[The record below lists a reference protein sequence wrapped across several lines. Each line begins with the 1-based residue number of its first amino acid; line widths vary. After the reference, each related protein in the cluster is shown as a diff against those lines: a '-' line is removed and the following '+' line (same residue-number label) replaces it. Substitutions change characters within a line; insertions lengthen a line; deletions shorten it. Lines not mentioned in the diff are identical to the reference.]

1 MKTLS
6 RIVVLWLAAWVAPQS
21 SAAVVIN
28 EIHYNPDVKT
38 EAAEFIE
45 LYNAGPSTVNLA
57 GWAFTDG
64 INFTFPSTNLA
75 PGAYLVVAQN
85 PALLQTKFGASGAL
99 GPFNPNGSSGLAG
112 RGERLT
118 LRNAAGQI
126 EDEVDFRL
134 GFPWPTV
141 GDSTTPGNGNSIEL
155 IHPSLDNDLAG
166 SWRASGSGAGGT
178 PLVNTTLLGSGGSW
192 KFVKGTN
199 EASSPATLWRQP
211 AFDDSGWTMATL
223 PIGYGEAFL
232 ATTLPDMNSL
242 YSSVFL
248 RRQFTVADPGQFTRL
263 LLEAQYDDGFKL
275 WINGTLAVDNTA
287 NLPAGE
293 VPFNGTAIAS
303 FEQGTFANVNL
314 AGNPMAALVP
324 GVNTIAVQA
333 HNSSLG
339 GSSDFF
345 FDARLIGQT
354 GGSGGAGPSP
364 GRVNTVF
371 ATNAPPQIRQ
381 VAHHPEVPAGGQVAR
396 ITAKVTD
403 PDGVA
408 SVSLQY
414 QIVAPGQYIE
424 KTNAAYADPA
434 NWIPLAMND
443 AGTSGDLAAGD
454 DVFTAEIPAS
464 VQVHRRLIRY
474 RITVTDAGG
483 RSVRVPYA
491 DDPQPNFAYF
501 VYNGVPG
508 WQGAVQPGNAGSNGV
523 VRSFS
528 SNVMGRLPAIFLIG
542 QSNEIATATWF
553 SRYTGDL
560 YQWDG
565 ALVYDGKVLDH
576 IRYRARGGV
585 WRYSMTKNM
594 WKFDLNRGHDLEM
607 RDNWG
612 RKYSVPWTKL
622 NLGASIQQGDFN
634 HRGEQG
640 LFESVGFKLFNLA
653 GVSAP
658 NTTFCTFRVVDEAQE
673 ASPATQYEGD
683 FWGVYLAVEQE
694 NGRFLEEHGLPDG
707 NLYKMEG
714 GTGEL
719 NNLGPD
725 GPANKSDLSFLQ
737 ANYTGASEAW
747 WRTNWNLMSH
757 YSYQAIVQGIH
768 HYDIAD
774 GKNYFFYRNPETR
787 LWETCTWDLD
797 LTWADNMF
805 RGGQTGGDEPL
816 KSRLLDNFANPG
828 RLPNINIEFRNRVRE
843 LRDLLWNNDQAHA
856 LIDEYA
862 NLLRGPTNA
871 PTILDADRMMWD
883 YNPKMIS
890 PTFSENPASKAGHG
904 RFYNWPNQTP
914 NPVNLPKTFAGG
926 VQLMKSYVD
935 YRATNTTFSLD
946 TISADPA
953 RPSRPTTSHTGP
965 AGFPINQ
972 LKFRSSAYSGANPF
986 KSMRWRVGEIT
997 DTTSPN
1003 RTPNE
1008 PHKYEIETV
1017 WDSGAI
1023 TAFTA
1028 DITLPANVLRV
1039 GARYRVRVMHTDTTG
1054 RNSNWSWPVEFTPG
1068 EPFNEADLIN
1078 HLRITELM
1086 FNPAAGGYEY
1096 VELHNS
1102 STSIALDLSGV
1113 KFTQGIDFSF
1123 PQGTTLTPGAYLVLV
1138 NTADVAG
1145 FRALHGLDGSVTV
1158 LGPYNGSLNNAGEQI
1173 VLRTSAGGSDI
1184 VNFNFGDGR
1193 GWPPQADGTGHAL
1206 VFLDSALAAQG
1217 GGSGEFAGNWRASS
1231 YLLGS
1236 PGRAD
1241 AAAPVSIVIN
1251 EIVANTPELND
1262 WIELYNP
1269 TDADITLGAGWYLSD
1284 DGGSVTNLMKWEIPP
1299 GTTIPAR
1306 GFVSFDENTGFHNP
1320 TNIGF
1325 ALSRGGDDVF
1335 LSHLPGNAQ
1344 DRVVDAVSFKA
1355 QEATWSLGRYPDGG
1369 PFWYGLDQQTRG
1381 TTNAAPPE
1389 RAVISEVM
1397 YRPADVLVGTN
1408 LTDNSLD
1415 EFIEIASTSAFGRV
1429 TMTNVENFLSW
1440 RLSGGVAFTFPALMA
1455 LDAPERILVVNFD
1468 PNTNATQL
1476 AAFKQR
1482 YGIIDPQQRIF
1493 GPYAGKLANNSDRIA
1508 LERPVASDVPGAI
1521 NWVVVDEVLYADQSP
1536 WPCGTDGSGNSLQR
1550 VNLLLH
1556 GSDPANWSAEPPT
1569 AGRVRENLPPG
1580 LPAITA
1586 QPQDRIV
1593 ATNTAAS
1600 FSVSVCGTPPFTYQW
1615 RFNNAPIPNATN
1627 STFTLASAQPADEG
1641 EYSVVVSNPAGSV
1654 TSDAATLV
1662 VQFPPIIIAQPQ
1674 PVTAVRDQ
1682 SATFNVTAGGTPPF
1696 SYQWRLHG
1704 VSLPDETNSTL
1715 VISPVLTNDAGD
1727 YTVVV
1732 ANTAG
1737 AIASANAALTVL
1749 IPATVIQQP
1758 VSRTNKLTLASTSPV
1773 IYNPTNATFSATA
1786 VGIGTLRYQ
1795 WKLNGV
1801 PLPGANAPSLTIAN
1815 ITPAN
1820 AGDYTLQ
1827 VTDDIGP
1834 TESQPATLTI
1844 LVDPVIVVHPPNV
1857 SGPAGARVT
1866 LSVSMIGYPPPF
1878 GYEWRRGSIPLASN
1892 TSMDTV
1898 SFYTT
1903 NIFAISAANS
1913 STGQY
1918 RVVVR
1923 NIAKPTGTASAFGS
1937 VLLSTDT
1944 DSDGIPDDWEALHF
1958 GSPTGADASADSDND
1973 TMSNAQEYTAGTDP
1987 LDASS
1992 YLKVERLRA
2001 NTAPTQT
2008 VQIEFVAVSNRTYS
2022 VMFTPS
2028 VTTGLWTKVSDV
2040 VATATNRMVH
2050 LIDDRPAQAPPGF
2063 YRLVTP
2069 KAP

>member
-6 RIVVLWLAAWVAPQS
+6 RIVVLLLAAWVAPRS

-45 LYNAGPSTVNLA
+45 LYNAGTNTVNLA

-64 INFTFPSTNLA
+64 INYTFPSTNLA

-85 PALLQTKFGASGAL
+85 PATLQTKFGVTRAL
-99 GPFNPNGSSGLAG
+99 GPFNPDGSSGLSG

-141 GDSTTPGNGNSIEL
+141 GDSTTSGNGNSIEL

-192 KFVKGTN
+192 KYVKGTS
-199 EASSPATLWRQP
+199 EASTPATLWRQP
-211 AFDDSGWTMATL
+211 AFDDSAWTTATL

-232 ATTLPDMNSL
+232 ATTLADMNSL

-248 RRQFTVADPGQFTRL
+248 RRQVMVADPSQFTRL
-263 LLEAQYDDGFKL
+263 ILEAQYDDGFKM
-275 WINGTLAVDNTA
+275 WINGTLVVDNTA
-287 NLPAGE
+287 NMTAGE
-293 VPFNGTAIAS
+293 VAYTGTAIAS
-303 FEQGTFANVNL
+303 FEQGTFANVNMV
-314 AGNPMAALVP
+314 GNPLAALVP

-333 HNSSLG
+333 HNSSLS

-345 FDARLIGQT
+345 FDARLLGQT
-354 GGSGGAGPSP
+354 GGSGGSGPSP

-371 ATNAPPQIRQ
+371 ANNAPPQTRQ
-381 VAHHPEVPAGGQVAR
+381 VEHSPNEPTSGQAVR
-396 ITAKVTD
+396 ISAKVTD
-403 PDGVA
+403 PNGVA
-408 SVSLQY
+408 SVTLQY
-414 QIVAPGQYIE
+414 QIVSPGAYIE
-424 KTNAAYADPA
+424 LADPAYTNAA
-434 NWIPLAMND
+434 NWISVAMND
-443 AGTSGDLAAGD
+443 AGTSGDVTAGD
-454 DVFTAEIPAS
+454 DVYSATIPAS
-464 VQVHRRLIRY
+464 VQTHRRLIRY
-474 RITVTDAGG
+474 RITVADTLGA
-483 RSVRVPYA
+483 SVRLPYT

-501 VYNGVPG
+501 VYDGVPG
-508 WQGAVQPGNAGSNGV
+508 WSGAVQPGNAGANGV
-523 VRSFS
+523 VQNFS
-528 SNVMGRLPAIFLIG
+528 SNTMGRLPAFHLIG
-542 QSNEIATATWF
+542 RSNTVATATWF

-560 YQWDG
+560 YQWG
-565 ALVYDGKVLDH
+565 GTLVYDGKVYDH

-640 LFESVGFKLFNLA
+640 MFESVGFKLFNLA
-653 GVSAP
+653 GVPAP
-658 NTTFCTFRVVDEAQE
+658 HTTFCTFRVVDEAQE

-683 FWGVYLAVEQE
+683 FWGVYLAIEQE
-694 NGRFLEEHGLPDG
+694 NGRFLEEHGLTDG

-719 NNLGPD
+719 NNVGPT
-725 GPANKSDLSFLQ
+725 GPTDKSDLTYLQ
-737 ANYTGASEAW
+737 ANYTGASETW

-757 YSYQAIVQGIH
+757 YSYQTIVQGIH

-774 GKNYFFYRNPETR
+774 GKNYFFYRNPATR

-797 LTWADNMF
+797 LTWADNMY

-816 KSRLLDNFANPG
+816 KSRLLDNFNNPG

-843 LRDLLWNNDQAHA
+843 IRDLLWNSDQAFT
-856 LIDEYA
+856 LIDDYA
-862 NLLRGPTNA
+862 NLLRGPTNG

-890 PTFSENPASKAGHG
+890 STYSENPASKAGHG
-904 RFYNWPNQTP
+904 RFYQQGTP
-914 NPVNLPKTFAGG
+914 TRDFRGM
-926 VQLMKSYVD
+926 VQLMKNYVG
-935 YRATNTTFSLD
+935 YRSTNTTFSLD
-946 TISADPA
+946 TISADNV
-953 RPSRPTTSHTGP
+953 RPNRPTISYTGP
-965 AGFPINQ
+965 TGFPINQ
-972 LKFRSSAYSGANPF
+972 LKFRSGAYSGTNPF

-997 DTTSPN
+997 DKTSPN
-1003 RTPNE
+1003 YNPNE

-1017 WDSGAI
+1017 WDSGPF
-1023 TAFTA
+1023 TTFTA
-1028 DITLPANVLRV
+1028 DITIPANVMRV
-1039 GARYRVRVMHTDTTG
+1039 GSRYRVRVIHTDITG
-1054 RNSNWSWPVEFTPG
+1054 RNSNWSLPVEFTCG
-1068 EPFNEADLIN
+1068 GPFNEADLIN

-1086 FNPAAGGYEY
+1086 YNPAAGGYEY
-1096 VELHNS
+1096 VELYNS
-1102 STSIALDLSGV
+1102 STSVTLDLSGV
-1113 KFTQGIDFSF
+1113 KFTQGIDFTF
-1123 PQGTTLTPGAYLVLV
+1123 PQGTSLTPGAYLVLV

-1145 FRALHGLDGSVTV
+1145 FRAYHGIDGSVTV
-1158 LGPYNGSLNNAGEQI
+1158 MGPYNGSLNNAGEQL

-1184 VNFNFGDGR
+1184 VNFNFSDGR

-1206 VFLDSALAAQG
+1206 VLLDSALAAQG
-1217 GGSGEFAGNWRASS
+1217 SGGGEFAGSWRASS
-1231 YLLGS
+1231 YLRGS

-1241 AAAPVSIVIN
+1241 SAAPASIVIN
-1251 EIVANTPELND
+1251 EVVANTPELND

-1269 TDADITLGAGWYLSD
+1269 TDSDITLGAGWYLSD
-1284 DGGSVTNLMKWEIPP
+1284 DGGAYTNLMKWQIPP

-1335 LSHLPGNAQ
+1335 LSFLPGNSQ

-1355 QEATWSLGRYPDGG
+1355 QEEDWSLGRYPDGG
-1369 PFWYGLDQQTRG
+1369 VFWYALDIRTR
-1381 TTNAAPPE
+1381 NAANAQPPN
-1389 RAVISEVM
+1389 RVIISELM
-1397 YRPADVLVGTN
+1397 YHPPDVLVGTN

-1415 EFIEIASTSAFGRV
+1415 EFIELAFDSAQPV
-1429 TMTNVENFLSW
+1429 VVIMTNSFGPW
-1440 RLSGGVAFTFPALMA
+1440 RLNGGVEFSFPADML
-1455 LDAPERILVVNFD
+1455 LNSTERVLIVSFD
-1468 PNTNATQL
+1468 PATNATQL

-1482 YGIIDPQQRIF
+1482 YGITAPAQRIF
-1493 GPYAGKLANNSDRIA
+1493 GPYIGKLANNSDRIA
-1508 LERPVASDVPGAI
+1508 LERPLGPEIPGGLI

-1536 WPCGTDGSGNSLQR
+1536 WPCGTDGTGNSLQR
-1550 VNLLLH
+1550 VNALQH

-1615 RFNNAPIPNATN
+1615 RFNNAPIQNATN
-1627 STFTLASAQPADEG
+1627 STFTIASAQPADEG

-1662 VQFPPIIIAQPQ
+1662 VQFPPLIVAQPQ

-1682 SATFNVTAGGTPPF
+1682 SATFSVTAGGTPPF
-1696 SYQWRLHG
+1696 SYQWRLNG
-1704 VSLPDETNSTL
+1704 VSLPDRTNSTL
-1715 VISPVLTNDAGD
+1715 VVSPVRTNDAGN

-1737 AIASANAALTVL
+1737 AISSANAALAVL
-1749 IPATVIQQP
+1749 IPATVTQQP
-1758 VSRTNKLTLASTSPV
+1758 ASRTNRLTLASTSPI
-1773 IYNPTNATFSATA
+1773 IYNPTNVNFSATA

-1795 WKLNGV
+1795 WKQNGV
-1801 PLPGANAPSLTIAN
+1801 PLSGANASSLTIAN
-1815 ITPAN
+1815 LTPAN

-1844 LVDPVIVVHPPNV
+1844 LVDPVIVVNPLNV
-1857 SGPAGARVT
+1857 SGPAGANAT
-1866 LSVSMIGYPPPF
+1866 FSVSIIGYPPPF
-1878 GYEWRRGSIPLASN
+1878 GYEWRRGSIPFASN

-1898 SFYTT
+1898 NFYTT
-1903 NIFAISAANS
+1903 NIFAVSAANS

-1937 VLLSTDT
+1937 LLLATDT
-1944 DSDGIPDDWEALHF
+1944 DSDGIPDDWESLYFA
-1958 GSPTGADASADSDND
+1958 SPTGADGSADTDND
-1973 TMSNAQEYTAGTDP
+1973 KMSNAQEYTAGTNP

-1992 YLKVERLRA
+1992 YLKVESISS
-2001 NTAPTQT
+2001 NTAPAQT
-2008 VQIEFVAVSNRTYS
+2008 VQIEFLAVSNRTYS

-2028 VTTGLWTKVSDV
+2028 VTSGPWTKVSDV
-2040 VATATNRMVH
+2040 VATATNRTVTF
-2050 LIDDRPAQAPPGF
+2050 IDNRPAQAPPGF